1 MQVKTASVA
10 EDLNVR
16 TVKSKILKYSTENTN
31 LITFGEE
38 TLEDVESFK
47 YLVNSINDEQEG
59 SDADVSGKIGIARET
74 FLQLNN
80 IWNAKQ
86 LSVNIKA
93 RIFNINVKTVLLYE
107 AET

>member
-1 MQVKTASVA
+1 MQVKTTSVA

-16 TVKSKILKYSTENTN
+16 TVKSKILKYNTENTN

-38 TLEDVESFK
+38 TLENVESFK

-59 SDADVSGKIGIARET
+59 TDSDVNGKIGKAKET
-74 FLQLNN
+74 FVQLNN
-80 IWNAKQ
+80 IWSAKQ

-93 RIFNINVKTVLLYE
+93 RIFNINVKT
-107 AET
+107 A